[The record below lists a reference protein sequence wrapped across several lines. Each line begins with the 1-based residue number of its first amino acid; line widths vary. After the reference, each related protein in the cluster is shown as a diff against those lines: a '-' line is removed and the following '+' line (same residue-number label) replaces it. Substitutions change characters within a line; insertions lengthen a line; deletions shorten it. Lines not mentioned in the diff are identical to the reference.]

1 MLLCGWLFRF
11 VSEYGA
17 AFLILVTLV
26 GAATAAFYGWLPLYL
41 PELFPTRVRATGQGL
56 CYNSGR
62 ILAAVGALTQG
73 QLVGAYGGSY
83 AKAGATITLI
93 YVVGLALDLA
103 GAGNQGPALARMRSG
118 QAKAWTATRLPLL
131 STRMKQKAYAR
142 AGVDIDL
149 GNQVKSALPRMLRA
163 THRPEVLG
171 KVGGF
176 GGLFAL
182 DVRKYR
188 EPVLVSSVDGVGTKL
203 KLAFAMDRHD
213 TIGQDLVNHC
223 VNDIAVLGAE
233 PLFFLDYL
241 GTGRLEPRV
250 FKDIITGFAKACAEN
265 HCALIG
271 GETAQMPG
279 FYQPGEY
286 DVSGTIVGVVEK
298 SQMLDGKAIRA
309 GDAVIG
315 LASSGLHT
323 NGYSLARKILFEQMG
338 LKPGSY
344 VATLRNTIGDEL
356 LKVHVSYG
364 PLIRKLLKNFNVGQ
378 APRLPRKSSKPSSRD
393 RRDACPTVKALAH
406 ITGGGFVDNIPRVLP
421 KGCDVV
427 IRKGTWEVLPI
438 FQLIQAGG
446 GVPEEE
452 LYQVFNMG
460 VGMVII
466 VAADTADEALSWV
479 RAQKQKAW
487 LIGQVAKGRGV
498 ARVV

>member
-1 MLLCGWLFRF
+1 
-11 VSEYGA
+11 
-17 AFLILVTLV
+17 
-26 GAATAAFYGWLPLYL
+26 
-41 PELFPTRVRATGQGL
+41 
-56 CYNSGR
+56 
-62 ILAAVGALTQG
+62 
-73 QLVGAYGGSY
+73 
-83 AKAGATITLI
+83 
-93 YVVGLALDLA
+93 
-103 GAGNQGPALARMRSG
+103 
-118 QAKAWTATRLPLL
+118 
-131 STRMKQKAYAR
+131 MKQKAYAA

-149 GNQVKSALPRMLRA
+149 GNQVKSRLPDLLSS
-163 THRPEVLG
+163 THRRGVLG

-182 DVRKYR
+182 DTARYR

-203 KLAFAMDRHD
+203 KIAFAMDRHD

-241 GTGRLEPRV
+241 GTGKLEPQA
-250 FKDIITGFAKACAEN
+250 FTEIIRGFAKACAEN

-298 SQMLDGKAIRA
+298 SRMLDGSKSIRA

-323 NGYSLARKILFEQMG
+323 NGYSLARKVFFEELG
-338 LKPGSY
+338 LKPDSR
-344 VATLRNTIGDEL
+344 VAELGNTIGDEL

-364 PLIRKLLKNFNVGQ
+364 PLVQRMVKRFNPTAEARAKTRSGGGSAAAGAIR
-378 APRLPRKSSKPSSRD
+378 
-393 RRDACPTVKALAH
+393 ALAH

-421 KGCDVV
+421 KRCDVL
-427 IRKGTWEVLPI
+427 IRKGSWDVLPI
-438 FQLIQAGG
+438 FQLIQDKGN
-446 GVPEEE
+446 VPEPE

-460 VGMVII
+460 IGMVAI
-466 VAADTADEALSWV
+466 VAAASAESVLRWLG
-479 RAQKQKAW
+479 AQNQKAW
-487 LIGQVAKGRGV
+487 IIGEVVKGFGV
-498 ARVV
+498 VRVV